1 MRIVD
6 LIEKK
11 KQGKCHTKEEIEFLI
26 NSLMDGSA
34 PDYQI
39 SAWLMAVYFKGL
51 TDEETAFLTEAMI
64 NSGEVVDFGNLSDSI
79 VDKHSTG
86 GVGDKVTIT
95 LIPLLAAAGVP
106 VAKLSGR
113 GLGHTGGTIDKLESI
128 PNFNTQL
135 SIKDL
140 LAQVN
145 KINVAIGA
153 QTQNLTPADGKLY
166 ALRDVTATVDSKPLI
181 ASSVVSKKIA
191 SGANNIILDVKY
203 GSGAFMKTPEDAVE
217 LSKLMVNIGKI
228 LNKSITAVITS
239 MEDPL
244 GRAVGNSLE
253 IIESIEFLKGN
264 IQNGDVADLTYSFAS
279 IALLQLGIFDDED
292 DAKAH
297 LKELVKSGKALEKFK
312 ELIIA
317 QGGNPDVI
325 VSYDTFALPAY
336 KVECESK
343 KAGYV
348 HSIDAYKVAYACK
361 LLGAGRDVKTDPI
374 DYSVGIYL
382 NKKSGEEVNKGDI
395 LYTIYSN
402 DVEKTKI
409 AQKYCDEAFSINE
422 NKPAHCN
429 LIFKIIRAE
438 VDEENDVE

>member
-11 KQGKCHTKEEIEFLI
+11 KQGQVLSKEEINFLI
-26 NSLMDGSA
+26 DSLMDETA

-51 TDEETAFLTEAMI
+51 TEEETAYLTEAMI
-64 NSGEVVDFGNLSDSI
+64 KSGEVIDFGDLTDSI

-106 VAKLSGR
+106 VAKLSGK

-128 PNFNTQL
+128 PNFNTKL
-135 SIKDL
+135 TIEEL
-140 LAQVN
+140 IAQVK
-145 KINVAIGA
+145 KINVAIA
-153 QTQNLTPADGKLY
+153 SQTQNLTPADGKLY
-166 ALRDVTATVDSKPLI
+166 ALRDVTATVDSMPLI

-191 SGANNIILDVKY
+191 SGAKNIVLDVKY

-239 MEDPL
+239 MEEPL

-264 IQNGDVADLTYSFAS
+264 ITEGDVAELTYSFAS
-279 IALLQLGIFDDED
+279 IALVQLGIYHDRNA
-292 DAKAH
+292 AKAY
-297 LKELVKSGKALEKFK
+297 LKELVHEGKALEKFK
-312 ELIIA
+312 ELIA
-317 QGGNPDVI
+317 SQGGNPEI
-325 VSYDTFALPAY
+325 VDNYDLFDLPEY
-336 KVECESK
+336 KVECEAK
-343 KAGYV
+343 KSGYV
-348 HSIDAYKVAYACK
+348 HNIDAYKIAYACK
-361 LLGAGRDVKTDPI
+361 ILGAGRDRKIDPI
-374 DYSVGIYL
+374 DYSVGVFL
-382 NKKSGEEVNKGDI
+382 NKKSGEGVNEGDV

-402 DVEKTKI
+402 DPEKTKI
-409 AQKYCDEAFSINE
+409 AQKYCDEAFDIAKD
-422 NKPAHCN
+422 KPLHN
-429 LIFKIIRAE
+429 NMIYKIIRAE
-438 VDEENDVE
+438 EE

>member
-11 KQGKCHTKEEIEFLI
+11 KQGKTHSKEEINFLI

-34 PDYQI
+34 QDYQI

-51 TDEETAFLTEAMI
+51 NEEETAYLTEAMI
-64 NSGEVVDFGNLSDSI
+64 NSGDVIDFGDLTDSI

-106 VAKLSGR
+106 VAKLSGK

-128 PNFNTQL
+128 PGFNTGL
-135 SIKDL
+135 SIEEL
-140 LAQVN
+140 IAQVK
-145 KINVAIGA
+145 KINVAIA
-153 QTQNLTPADGKLY
+153 SQTQNLTPADGKLY
-166 ALRDVTATVDSKPLI
+166 ALRDVTATVDSMPLI

-191 SGANNIILDVKY
+191 SGAKNIILDVKY

-239 MEDPL
+239 MEEPL
-244 GRAVGNSLE
+244 GRAVGNALE

-264 IQNGDVADLTYSFAS
+264 IKSGDIADLTYSFAA
-279 IALLQLGIFDDED
+279 IALLKLGMFETKSE
-292 DAKAH
+292 AKQH
-297 LKELVKSGKALEKFK
+297 LKEIVESGKALEKFK
-312 ELIIA
+312 ELIQA
-317 QGGNPDVI
+317 QGGNPDI
-325 VSYDTFALPAY
+325 VDNYDLFNLPAY
-336 KVECESK
+336 KIECTSK
-343 KAGYV
+343 KNGYV
-348 HSIDAYKVAYACK
+348 QNIDAYKIAYACK
-361 LLGAGRDVKTDPI
+361 ILGAGRERKADPI
-374 DYSVGIYL
+374 DYSVGIFL
-382 NKKSGEEVNKGDI
+382 NKKSNEPVNKGDV

-402 DVEKTKI
+402 DSEKTKI
-409 AQKYCDEAFSINE
+409 AQKYCDEAFAISE
-422 NKPAHCN
+422 EKPLHN
-429 LIFKIIRAE
+429 NMIYKIINAE
-438 VDEENDVE
+438 EE

>member
-1 MRIVD
+1 MRVVD

-11 KQGKCHTKEEIEFLI
+11 KQGQVLSKEEIEFLI
-26 NSLMDGSA
+26 KSLMDGSA
-34 PDYQI
+34 HDYQL

-51 TDEETAFLTEAMI
+51 TQEETAYLTQAMI
-64 NSGEVVDFGNLSDSI
+64 DSGEVIDFGDLTDSI

-135 SIKDL
+135 SIDDL
-140 LAQVN
+140 IKQV
-145 KINVAIGA
+145 KQINVAIGA

-166 ALRDVTATVDSKPLI
+166 ALRDVTATVDSMPLI

-191 SGANNIILDVKY
+191 SGAKNIILDVKY

-217 LSKLMVNIGKI
+217 LSKLMVNTGKI

-239 MEDPL
+239 MEEPL

-264 IQNGDVADLTYSFAS
+264 IKSGDVADLTYSFAS
-279 IALLQLGIFDDED
+279 IALLQLGMYETQLE
-292 DAKAH
+292 AKEF
-297 LKELVKSGKALEKFK
+297 LKSLVESGKALEKFR
-312 ELIIA
+312 ELIQA
-317 QGGNPDVI
+317 QGGNPDI
-325 VSYDTFALPAY
+325 VDNYDLFELPSY

-343 KAGYV
+343 KSGYV
-348 HSIDAYKVAYACK
+348 HNIDAYKIAYACK
-361 LLGAGRDVKTDPI
+361 LLGAGRERKTDPI
-374 DYSVGIYL
+374 DYSVGVFL
-382 NKKSGEEVNKGDI
+382 NKKSGEEVNKGDV

-402 DVEKTKI
+402 NPDKTAL
-409 AQKYCDEAFSINE
+409 AQKYCDEAFVINE
-422 NKPAHCN
+422 SKPAHSN
-429 LIFKIIRAE
+429 MIYKIIRA
-438 VDEENDVE
+438 DEDEDV